1 MSNRFRATV
10 PSLLLF
16 SSKQCIIKQLL
27 VSIFVILYINDV
39 HFCSKKF
46 NFFLFADDTNILY
59 ADKNL
64 KFIELT
70 VNHSKYLIT
79 KIIRLAQR
87 K

>member
-1 MSNRFRATV
+1 M
-10 PSLLLF
+10 PSLSLF

-27 VSIFVILYINDV
+27 VSVFVILYINDV

-46 NFFLFADDTNILY
+46 NFLLFADDTNILY

-64 KFIELT
+64 KSIELT

-87 K
+87 KEVNIKC